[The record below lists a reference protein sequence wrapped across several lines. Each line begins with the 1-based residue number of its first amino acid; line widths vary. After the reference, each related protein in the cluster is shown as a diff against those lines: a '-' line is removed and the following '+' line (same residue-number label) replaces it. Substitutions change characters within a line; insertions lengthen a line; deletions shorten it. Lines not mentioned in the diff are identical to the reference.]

1 MDKRGRLW
9 YHLGGGDERGKK
21 GQVGIEEEERRE
33 GGREEKRKRGMILE
47 RHEDKQGRFRHCTK
61 TNDTQTRR

>member
-21 GQVGIEEEERRE
+21 VKSASRKRKEGRE
-33 GGREEKRKRGMILE
+33 GREKEKRDDTR
-47 RHEDKQGRFRHCTK
+47 K
-61 TNDTQTRR
+61 T